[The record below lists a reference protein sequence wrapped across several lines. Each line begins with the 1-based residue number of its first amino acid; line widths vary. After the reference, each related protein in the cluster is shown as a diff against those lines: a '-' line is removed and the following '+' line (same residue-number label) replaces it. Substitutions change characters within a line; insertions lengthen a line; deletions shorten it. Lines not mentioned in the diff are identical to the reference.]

1 MGFQG
6 FIVSDDGSQH
16 DGVLSALAGM
26 DMTIPGETSPNGED
40 GLGISF
46 WGANL
51 TESVLNGSVPLWRLD
66 DMATRIMASFFFLG
80 QDQNFPELNFAQG
93 DLATYGDLYP
103 HDMVD
108 FTQIN
113 QHVDVRDA
121 HAQIIREL
129 GANSIVMVKN
139 VNDTL
144 PLKAPKQLA
153 IIGEDAGPSL
163 FGPNGCPDRGCD
175 NGTLAMGWGSG
186 STNFPYLVDPLSAI
200 QTRALQDRTVVQYVL
215 DNYDTSLIDSVV
227 SQATTCLVFINCDS
241 GEGYIEVGGNYGD
254 RNNLTVWMRGDD
266 LVNEV
271 AGNCSNTIVIAH
283 TPGPI
288 IIEPW
293 IENPNV
299 TAVLFAG
306 LPGQESGN
314 SLVDVLYGAVSP
326 SGKLPWTVGKAR
338 EDYGTDV
345 LYNPNALVPQ
355 LNFSEGLFIDYRH
368 FDAADI
374 EPRFPFG
381 FGLSY
386 TNFSYSDLRIS
397 VAGTAAPSSASPTP
411 TVNPQ
416 FCPTTTLNPSSYT
429 FPATISTLTDYLY
442 PYLNGS
448 FTSGTP
454 YPTASIIPEA
464 AGTPGGAADL
474 WDTIATVTVTV
485 TNTGNVDG
493 QEVAQLYLALGNGSP
508 LRQLRGFN
516 KTMIATGES
525 VDVSFDV
532 VKRDVSIWDV
542 PSQSWVDVR
551 TLGTDVGVY
560 VGSSSRDLSLNGTI
574 SASGGVDTSSAA
586 SYTVPASATVRQTSV
601 SSEITTVGTASGGSA
616 GVVTQLSDGQPEA
629 PTGIVTELSDGQ
641 PEAPVPTA
649 APVTEAS
656 EGQPEAPVTEAS
668 EGQPEAPT
676 ATAVT
681 EASEGQPEQPT
692 AT

>member
-1 MGFQG
+1 MWTLLCLAIFVVLATCQYPEGSLYSPRISNGYGNWSTAYTKARAFVCNLTVTEKVNLTTSVGTGMTYSYSVGIIPRFNFRGLALDDSPTGVRSADYSSAFAAPLNMAMSWDRNLIYAQAYANGAEHKAKGINIAFAPVVGPLGRAPEGGRIWESYSPDPYLSGIGFG
-6 FIVSDDGSQH
+6 
-16 DGVLSALAGM
+16 LSVAGM
-26 DMTIPGETSPNGED
+26 NAG
-40 GLGISF
+40 
-46 WGANL
+46 
-51 TESVLNGSVPLWRLD
+51 D

-299 TAVLFAG
+299 TA
-306 LPGQESGN
+306 
-314 SLVDVLYGAVSP
+314 
-326 SGKLPWTVGKAR
+326 
-338 EDYGTDV
+338 
-345 LYNPNALVPQ
+345 
-355 LNFSEGLFIDYRH
+355 
-368 FDAADI
+368 
-374 EPRFPFG
+374 
-381 FGLSY
+381 
-386 TNFSYSDLRIS
+386 
-397 VAGTAAPSSASPTP
+397 
-411 TVNPQ
+411 
-416 FCPTTTLNPSSYT
+416 
-429 FPATISTLTDYLY
+429 
-442 PYLNGS
+442 
-448 FTSGTP
+448 
-454 YPTASIIPEA
+454 
-464 AGTPGGAADL
+464 
-474 WDTIATVTVTV
+474 
-485 TNTGNVDG
+485 
-493 QEVAQLYLALGNGSP
+493 
-508 LRQLRGFN
+508 
-516 KTMIATGES
+516 
-525 VDVSFDV
+525 
-532 VKRDVSIWDV
+532 
-542 PSQSWVDVR
+542 
-551 TLGTDVGVY
+551 
-560 VGSSSRDLSLNGTI
+560 
-574 SASGGVDTSSAA
+574 
-586 SYTVPASATVRQTSV
+586 
-601 SSEITTVGTASGGSA
+601 
-616 GVVTQLSDGQPEA
+616 LSDGQPEA